1 MSSDDSTSAA
11 RVLRVWGIV
20 NRHYE
25 SLLAKAERSATMNR
39 AEINIQSQVKEMR
52 DLTRACSRRL
62 KGIEAYI
69 SELQKQEAAA
79 MNNNNNSNNDCPL
92 QRTLFRSSQLVG
104 EWHFLYKEDNSVFG
118 YMRLVPET
126 VSITGERRGGS
137 PSVKRAEFTVPSTV
151 LREAEEA
158 LDDADDA
165 HRCDSARLN
174 RHSRVQYVPC
184 PCCERSFKA
193 SEFWKHA
200 LLEIAEKGNR
210 VPAWQSLDRSE
221 TPRWI
226 VEESSGWST
235 PIYRPRGLE
244 ITGEIRQCLAELNLK
259 HFLSDH
265 EFSRA
270 LDHSLEFLALQLR
283 A

>member
-20 NRHYE
+20 NRHFE

-39 AEINIQSQVKEMR
+39 AEINIQSQVKELR

-79 MNNNNNSNNDCPL
+79 VNSNCPL
-92 QRTLFRSSQLVG
+92 QRTLLRSSQLVG
-104 EWHFLYKEDNSVFG
+104 EWHFLYKEDNSIFG
-118 YMRLVPET
+118 YMKLVPET
-126 VSITGERRGGS
+126 VSITGERQGGS
-137 PSVKRAEFTVPSTV
+137 PSVKRAEFTVPSAV
-151 LREAEEA
+151 LREADESF
-158 LDDADDA
+158 DDADDA
-165 HRCDSARLN
+165 HRDSARLN
-174 RHSRVQYVPC
+174 RRTRTEYVPC
-184 PCCERSFKA
+184 PCCEMSFKV

-200 LLEIAEKGNR
+200 LLEIAERGNR

-244 ITGEIRQCLAELNLK
+244 ITGEIGQCLAELNLK

-265 EFSRA
+265 EFSQA
-270 LDHSLEFLALQLR
+270 LDSSLEFLALQLR